1 MGELTDF
8 RSSHGRPSRHSGH
21 CPTLQT
27 PALDHEFPEKTERPL
42 VPAVHSLSSPRL
54 YGKSALALN
63 FAVFVLNFS
72 AIYSQFGPQIL
83 LLVPIWL
90 ASLVETG
97 FFIPVALFFVTV
109 LCCAV

>member
-1 MGELTDF
+1 MWVNSLISAALMDVPADTVGIAQLC
-8 RSSHGRPSRHSGH
+8 RPQPWTTSFLRR
-21 CPTLQT
+21 Q
-27 PALDHEFPEKTERPL
+27 RPL
-42 VPAVHSLSSPRL
+42 VPAVHSLSRPRL

-109 LCCAV
+109 LCCTV